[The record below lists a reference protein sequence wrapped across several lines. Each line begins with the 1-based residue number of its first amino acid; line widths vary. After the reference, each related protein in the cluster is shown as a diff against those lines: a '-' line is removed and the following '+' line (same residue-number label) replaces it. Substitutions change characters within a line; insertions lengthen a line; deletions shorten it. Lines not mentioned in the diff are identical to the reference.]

1 MPKPWTVQRVI
12 DDLLAQAVATEQ
24 EADSIRETDGDRLK
38 AVMADFRARQAW
50 ETAAKIKAGK

>member
-38 AVMADFRARQAW
+38 AVMADFRARHAW
-50 ETAAKIKAGK
+50 ATAAKIKAGK